1 MRETLKNI
9 EQSGRSLAILIDPEK
24 MKLDAVAA
32 FAETIPTTILFLQ
45 KNLHIDQFFFFV
57 GGSTMENTNL
67 EFLCLFDKFLAIN
80 KPILS
85 E

>member
-45 KNLHIDQFFFFV
+45 KNLHIDQFFFLSV
-57 GGSTMENTNL
+57 AAPWKTQ
-67 EFLCLFDKFLAIN
+67 
-80 KPILS
+80 ILIDGLKN
-85 E
+85 